1 MTHTL
6 VAPACVA
13 GVLAILGLRGVL
25 LSSKRAPASP
35 QTQTTETRYGAVFA
49 WNILR
54 LIGCLALFGLSIT
67 SLAIHFEE
75 HDLLYVR
82 LCMCITFAYAT
93 ILAAFA
99 ALGFLKRASHHL
111 TFLLV
116 VTFGIY
122 AYRDI
127 YPLGTF
133 DKSPVDL
140 SDGDLLWPMIC
151 ILGVTGVVIPLFTPR
166 AYTPFDP
173 EFPSPKPSSEQ
184 TASPLGLALWTF
196 LDPIILLANRVS
208 HLAFDQLPPLA
219 DSDEARNLAKKAFP
233 ILDPFATKKKRHI
246 FWGFLSVYRYLYMEQ
261 CIWIILQAFAQMASP
276 IGISGLL
283 AQVPLMKC
291 TMDTDLMPLIHRY
304 MQSEGEGSTVRP
316 WVWILWLLMGPTIN
330 SIISQMNYY
339 LVMRMSVHTE
349 SIITRLVFEHAL
361 RIRMKT
367 EASESLES
375 TNENTP
381 TPSTVN
387 TPDSTSIADSFLA
400 ESTTITTTNTAT
412 PSRKGK
418 KKLQG
423 EDTVSMSSAKGKT
436 TSQRPSEN
444 LTGRINNL
452 VSTDLGNITDGRNW
466 LWLTLYVPLQI
477 ALCVTFLYRI
487 LGWSS
492 FVGIAIMIICLPI
505 PGYVAKQMQSS
516 QREKMKTTDDRIQKI
531 TETLGILRMV
541 KLFGWEGKMNERLR
555 NTRDEELFWTKKI
568 RVFTMINTNFNCER
582 LWVYS
587 RCVFPPSSMDSPKS
601 PIDRLK
607 LSISYETSYSWDFNP
622 YLHASKT
629 EILDAFAEGSNSPDV
644 QAARI
649 GPEDDEVVGFF
660 NATFSWSG
668 SSSDGTLTPSR
679 RQFLL
684 QLDGRVIFKRD
695 AFNMVVGPT
704 GSGKTSLLMALLGE
718 MHFIRAGSTSW
729 FNLPRAGGIAYA
741 AQESSY
747 FRLDFSHSMKNNILF
762 GAPYDEARYKKV
774 LYQCALM
781 RDLELFDAGDE
792 TEVGEKGLTLSGG
805 QKARVTLA
813 RAVYSS
819 AKILLLDDVLAALDV
834 HTSKW
839 IVDKCFL
846 GDLIKGRTVIL
857 VTHNIAMVGPIAQF
871 VLSLGTDGRI
881 VSQGTISEALVLD
894 ETLAQEEASETEIV
908 AKAVAEIDPDIE
920 KTKPDGT
927 LIVAENIA
935 EGRMTWATL
944 KTFFFKTGGE
954 HPFVFWAIYVGL
966 TFSDSLVSNFGPW
979 WLGVWASQYETRLS
993 NEVSV
998 LYYMVIYT
1006 GGLLFNAILYTGT
1019 ALVWIHGSLRLARM
1033 MHREL
1038 VDAVLGTTLRWL
1050 DKTPLGRIVSR
1061 LTNDIRACGSRSALS
1076 AMLLTHWIVDG
1087 PIANDFHAVV
1097 ALSCFIVV
1105 KLSIVVFIS
1114 PIFIFPSILV
1124 ICLGLWCGNVYTRAV
1139 LPVKRE
1145 MNNSRSPILAH
1156 FGAAIAGLVSIRAYG
1171 AQSASKVDSETRID
1185 KYTRTAR
1192 TFYNLA
1198 CWISL
1203 RIEVLSAALTAALAA
1218 YFVYGSSASSSASS
1232 AGFSLTLAATFT
1244 RYILW
1249 WVRRLNDFEV
1259 SGSSLERIQEFTVIE
1274 QEPAWSEGGVAPAY
1288 WPASGELRV
1297 EELSARYSKWVAP
1310 VSSLTLALLRCIFT
1324 EGSVYYDGLPTHSLN
1339 LDALRSNITIIP
1351 QSPELLTGTL
1361 RQNLDPF
1368 DQYDDATLNDALRGA
1383 GLFSLQSDMTEG
1395 QITLDSEI
1403 SSGGGN
1409 LSVGQRQILALARAL
1424 VRGSKLLILDEATSA
1439 IDYKTDSVIQASLRN
1454 ELSSDVTLITVA
1466 HRLQTIMDAD
1476 RILIVVQKAEFDSPA
1491 ELLRDEKG
1499 KLRALVN
1506 ESKDKD
1512 VLLAMVAGQASDA

>member
-1 MTHTL
+1 METSARDQKHRAVSAHACLYPVTITLVLLLYPQQFNHTISHMTLTL

-13 GVLAILGLRGVL
+13 GVSAILGLRSVL

-49 WNILR
+49 CNILR
-54 LIGCLALFGLSIT
+54 LIGCLALFGLSIA

-82 LCMCITFAYAT
+82 LCMCVTFAYAT

-99 ALGFLKRASHHL
+99 ALGFLKHASHHL

-283 AQVPLMKC
+283 AQVPFMKC
-291 TMDTDLMPLIHRY
+291 TMHTDLMPLIHRY

-316 WVWILWLLMGPTIN
+316 WVWILWLLIGPTIN

-568 RVFTMINTNFNCER
+568 RVFTMINTNFN
-582 LWVYS
+582 
-587 RCVFPPSSMDSPKS
+587 RCVFPPSSMDSAES
-601 PIDRLK
+601 PMDCLK

-644 QAARI
+644 QAARM
-649 GPEDDEVVGFF
+649 GPEDDEVVGFS

-762 GAPYDEARYKKV
+762 SASYDEARYKKGDLTHIRMANPISDLLRSALYPV

-881 VSQGTISEALVLD
+881 VSQGTISEALVHD
-894 ETLAQEEASETEIV
+894 ETLAQEEASETEIM
-908 AKAVAEIDPDIE
+908 AKADTEIDPDIE

-935 EGRMTWATL
+935 EGRMTWAT
-944 KTFFFKTGGE
+944 
-954 HPFVFWAIYVGL
+954 
-966 TFSDSLVSNFGPW
+966 
-979 WLGVWASQYETRLS
+979 R
-993 NEVSV
+993 
-998 LYYMVIYT
+998 
-1006 GGLLFNAILYTGT
+1006 T

-1171 AQSASKVDSETRID
+1171 AQSASRVESETRID

-1274 QEPAWSEGGVAPAY
+1274 QEPAWTEGGVAPAY

-1476 RILIVVQKAEFDSPA
+1476 RIMVLDAGRIAEFDSPA

-1512 VLLAMVAGQASDA
+1512 VLLAMVAGQAPDA